1 MALHLL
7 RLTLP
12 EKENGTYF
20 ILPKAGEPPQT
31 GAECDA
37 WQMVARINPA
47 YLEFS
52 KTERTNF
59 RSMGLLLSIWGG
71 GGIGFLGLLPMV
83 ADSWMDVGRVGMVL
97 PIVGSLMLSISL
109 WIAIGVPRRQLRQ
122 PQSPILLSRCLRR
135 FYQWQG
141 KKAGWTALDYDHV
154 VPYVTR
160 ITTPSPMGTTT
171 SFFLDVALLVP
182 GTRKVAHFIRLSDPS
197 MAVLPP
203 AELWEFVRAYMDGPA
218 AKVPPIEYRIP
229 EGQEHGV
236 HARMDRD
243 MLPGLLDKEHR
254 LRRGLFYKLYFGM
267 LSMTV
272 YWATRLQ
279 PWMER
284 RIPRPLLPPELAEAM
299 QWEGENPYR
308 VRPPSEIEQ
317 KAIDGQLPYMN
328 RRWFVG
334 MLLSTLLWGGSFIGM
349 VMIGWLMAFDPSW
362 GK

>member
-1 MALHLL
+1 ML
-7 RLTLP
+7 RPTLP
-12 EKENGTYF
+12 EKESGTYF

-31 GAECDA
+31 GAEIDA
-37 WQMVARINPA
+37 WQMVAKINPA

-52 KTERTNF
+52 KTARTSFKPMN
-59 RSMGLLLSIWGG
+59 LLMSIWAGG
-71 GGIGFLGLLPMV
+71 GLGFLAMFPMV
-83 ADSWMDVGRVGMVL
+83 VDSWIDVGKVGVVL
-97 PIVGSLMLSISL
+97 PIVGSLILAISL
-109 WIAIGVPRRQLRQ
+109 WAAIGIPRRQLRQ
-122 PQSPILLSRCLRR
+122 PQSPILLSRRLRR

-160 ITTPSPMGTTT
+160 ITIPSPMGTTT
-171 SFFLDVALLVP
+171 SFFLDVALLMP
-182 GTRKVAHFIRLSDPS
+182 GTRKLAHFIRLSDPAV
-197 MAVLPP
+197 AVLPP

-229 EGQEHGV
+229 EGQEHGI

-243 MLPGLLDKEHR
+243 MIAGLLDKEHR

-267 LSMTV
+267 SAMAG
-272 YWATRLQ
+272 YWSDRLI

-284 RIPRPLLPPELAEAM
+284 RIPRPPLPPELAEAM

-328 RRWFVG
+328 RRWCIG
-334 MLLSTLLWGGSFIGM
+334 MLLSTLWWGGSLIGM
-349 VMIGWLMAFDPSW
+349 VTLAWLMTFDPSW

>member
-1 MALHLL
+1 MTL
-7 RLTLP
+7 RMLRPTLP

-20 ILPKAGEPPQT
+20 ILPKAGELPQT
-31 GAECDA
+31 GAEIDA
-37 WQMVARINPA
+37 WQMVAKINPA

-52 KTERTNF
+52 KTERTNI
-59 RSMGLLLSIWGG
+59 RSMGLLLSSWGG
-71 GGIGFLGLLPMV
+71 SMVFLSLLPMAV
-83 ADSWMDVGRVGMVL
+83 KIFMDVDRLGIDG
-97 PIVGSLMLSISL
+97 PIVFSSFLLVSL
-109 WIAIGVPRRQLRQ
+109 WVAIGVPRRQLRQ
-122 PQSPILLSRCLRR
+122 PQSPILLSRRLRR

-141 KKAGWTALDYDHV
+141 KKAGWTVLDYDHV

-160 ITTPSPMGTTT
+160 GTIPSPMGTST
-171 SFFLDVALLVP
+171 SYFLDVALLMP
-182 GTRKVAHFIRLSDPS
+182 GMRKVAHFIRLSDPS

-218 AKVPPIEYRIP
+218 TRVPPIEYRIP
-229 EGQEHGV
+229 EGQEHGI

-243 MLPGLLDKEHR
+243 LLPGLLDKEHR
-254 LRRGLFYKLYFGM
+254 LKRGLFYKLYFGM

-284 RIPRPLLPPELAEAM
+284 RLPRPSLPPELAEAM

-328 RRWFVG
+328 RRWFIG
-334 MLLSTLLWGGSFIGM
+334 MMLSTLLWGGSFIGI
-349 VMIGWLMAFDPSW
+349 VTIGWLMALDPNW

>member
-1 MALHLL
+1 MALHML
-7 RLTLP
+7 RPTLP

-31 GAECDA
+31 GAERDA

-52 KTERTNF
+52 KTERTNI
-59 RSMGLLLSIWGG
+59 RSMGLLMGSWGG
-71 GGIGFLGLLPMV
+71 GMIFLMCIPSVAHIWVNANEYSWDAVLVTSAVVAIALMV
-83 ADSWMDVGRVGMVL
+83 A
-97 PIVGSLMLSISL
+97 IV
-109 WIAIGVPRRQLRQ
+109 VPRYQLRQ

-160 ITTPSPMGTTT
+160 GTIPSPMGTTT
-171 SFFLDVALLVP
+171 SFFLDVALLMP

-229 EGQEHGV
+229 EGQEHGI

-243 MLPGLLDKEHR
+243 LLPGLLDKEHR
-254 LRRGLFYKLYFGM
+254 LKRGLFYKLYFGM

-284 RIPRPLLPPELAEAM
+284 RIPRPPLPPELADAM

-334 MLLSTLLWGGSFIGM
+334 MLLSTLLWGGSFTGM
-349 VMIGWLMAFDPSW
+349 TLIGWQKILFGP
-362 GK
+362 